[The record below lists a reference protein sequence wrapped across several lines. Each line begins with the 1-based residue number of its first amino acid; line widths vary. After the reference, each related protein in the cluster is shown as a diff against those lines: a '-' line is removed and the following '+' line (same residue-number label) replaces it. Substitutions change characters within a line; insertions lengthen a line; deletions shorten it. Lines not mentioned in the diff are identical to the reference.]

1 LSECVKC
8 GKAFIRDAAACD
20 MCSWPLTRGA
30 WSSSKCRIFRVTL
43 DTSCVN
49 AKGRNP
55 DLNTL
60 ERWAAAGHLALQR
73 SAEMLKELQG
83 EAPVAKASSLATHP
97 DLFSLDANF
106 LGSPD
111 VLAGPDI
118 PQELRQILF
127 PTAKPLTENQ
137 GADVE
142 HLRLHVRTG
151 GDVFVTLNPNDFI
164 TRGRQEA
171 LSSFGI
177 WVLSPAELVG
187 LLKELYGREMELT
200 DSFDYSR
207 LA

>member
-1 LSECVKC
+1 MSECVKC
-8 GKAFIRDAAACD
+8 GNVIIRGAAACD
-20 MCSWPLTRGA
+20 KCTWPFTRGA
-30 WSSSKCRIFRVTL
+30 WSSSKQRIFHVTL

-49 AKGRNP
+49 AKGRDP

-60 ERWAAAGHLALQR
+60 ERWAAAGLLVLQR
-73 SAEMLKELQG
+73 SAVMLKELQG
-83 EAPVAKASSLATHP
+83 QARIAKATSLATHP
-97 DLFSLDANF
+97 GLFSLDVNF
-106 LGSPD
+106 LGVPD

-118 PQELRQILF
+118 AQDLQQILF

-137 GADVE
+137 RSDVE

-177 WVLSPAELVG
+177 WVLSPAKLVG
-187 LLKELYGREMELT
+187 LLKELYGREMEWA
-200 DSFDYSR
+200 DSFDCSR